1 METKRIFLTCG
12 KEDTYIDAY
21 LPKYPGKAK
30 RKAILIIPGGGYNR
44 VCSDREGEPIAFAF
58 LERKFIPFV
67 LEYTTGRRDK
77 FPCQIIEVA
86 RAIKHIKDNAD
97 AYHIDPDELYVIGF
111 SAGGHLAGASGTM
124 WKHSA
129 IYEAIN
135 DMPYGYNKPR
145 GVMLIYPVVS
155 PRLEHHFG
163 SFQNLVCNDEPT
175 EEQKAATAIDE
186 HVDRDS
192 VPAFIMHTADDMT
205 VDVNNSLRLAAAY
218 SRVGVPFE
226 LHVYP
231 HGAHGIALANSLTSY
246 GREDWEDSRIAEWVR
261 LAAEW
266 TDIQ

>member
-1 METKRIFLTCG
+1 MEIKKIPLVDG
-12 KEDTYIDAY
+12 VEDTYIEAY
-21 LPKYPGKAK
+21 LPKYPGRAR
-30 RKAILIIPGGGYNR
+30 RKAILVIPGGGYIR
-44 VCSDREGEPIAFAF
+44 VCSDREGEPIALAF
-58 LERKFIPFV
+58 LERGFTAFV

-77 FPCQIIEVA
+77 FPCQLIEVA

-111 SAGGHLAGASGTM
+111 SAGGHLAGAAGTM

-175 EEQKAATAIDE
+175 EEQKAATAVDE
-186 HVDRDS
+186 HVDGDS
-192 VPAFIMHTADDMT
+192 APAFIMHTADDT
-205 VDVNNSLRLAAAY
+205 IVDVNNSLRLAAAY
-218 SRVGVPFE
+218 SKAGVPFE

-231 HGAHGIALANSLTSY
+231 HGAHGMALANSITSY
-246 GREDWEDSRIAEWVR
+246 GRADWEDSRIAEWVR

-266 TDIQ
+266 TNIQ